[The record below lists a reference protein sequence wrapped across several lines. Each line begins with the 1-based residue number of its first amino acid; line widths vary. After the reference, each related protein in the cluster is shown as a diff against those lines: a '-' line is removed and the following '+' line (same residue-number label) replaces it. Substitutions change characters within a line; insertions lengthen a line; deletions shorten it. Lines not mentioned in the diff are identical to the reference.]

1 MVASVVVMLDEGFDL
16 AFKIARKEVV
26 LQQDAVLERLVP
38 AFNLALGLRVE
49 RCAADMAHRHEFGAG
64 VEALWSPLAHR
75 SPRACHDQ

>member
-1 MVASVVVMLDEGFDL
+1 VVASVVVMLDEGFDL

-49 RCAADMAHRHEFGAG
+49 RCAADMAHAVGVDPLGEFGRNVG
-64 VEALWSPLAHR
+64 
-75 SPRACHDQ
+75 RAVVAE